1 MAQGISISEENLM
14 IEKRQLFNTVS
25 ALKYSELK
33 EKWSFPKLKQELRKF
48 NLSSVIVAL
57 TQINTLIALKKV
69 NPQDSS
75 NLTDYLVDNYIDPAV
90 RSHPIFIA
98 ARKAGH
104 PVFGRQQLLTLIRL
118 CALECSER
126 ATLLADGHTDGGYA
140 LGNCYLALADNFFT
154 KKDEKAITS
163 GSDSKRRRNLALQLG
178 PQFELMIPQDLKRV
192 MVRWEVMLSDVMS
205 SSWFM
210 GKVRGFDL
218 AGQFQSAVKLG
229 LQEYR
234 DFIFSSI
241 LNYLALNLADVITCG
256 HILKM
261 HRSGYLRQSLISED
275 DYDRYLSIDSIK
287 LSDLPHRLTE
297 FADKLNLM
305 PNVDFAV
312 FRRWPLVELD
322 TGYLFIWD
330 PIFLVE
336 KLGDGVRHTIRDS
349 LALEADRKRAST
361 AYGYLFEG
369 YVDAT
374 LRRIYPREGTRLVS
388 FPKFNKSKAQNN
400 EAFDGVVVCPGG
412 HLIVME
418 YKGGFLSAQAKY
430 SGKMKTFQQDLD
442 LKFGVGNGAGVRQ
455 RVTKI
460 EKLFHA
466 DRSQR
471 DSIPEL
477 EQYRQPETITP
488 VLVVQETFLGQD
500 FMTEILHSKFQRL
513 LKTAKITEAVKIMPL
528 QILDVD
534 SLESMAPNLIA
545 EDFRLEQV
553 LNARAHMDPSLI
565 ANFSKLTKELFPS
578 FATRDDAEVEAR
590 FISITERIR
599 HKFWGDG

>member
-1 MAQGISISEENLM
+1 M

-25 ALKYSELK
+25 ALRYSQLK
-33 EKWSFPKLKQELRKF
+33 EKWSLPKLKQELRKF
-48 NLSSVIVAL
+48 RLSSVIVAL
-57 TQINTLIALKKV
+57 AQINTLIALKKV
-69 NPQDSS
+69 NPEDFS
-75 NLTDYLVDNYIDPAV
+75 NLTDYLIDNYIDPTL
-90 RSHPIFIA
+90 RSHPVFIA
-98 ARKAGH
+98 AVKAGH
-104 PVFGRQQLLTLIRL
+104 PIFGRQQVLTLTRL
-118 CALECSER
+118 CALECSEHG
-126 ATLLADGHTDGGYA
+126 TLLADGHTAGGYA
-140 LGNCYLALADNFFT
+140 LGNCYLALTDHFFT
-154 KKDEKAITS
+154 KLNEKAITS
-163 GSDSKRRRNLALQLG
+163 GSDSKRRRNLALQLA
-178 PQFELMIPQDLKRV
+178 PQFELMIPPDLKRV

-205 SSWFM
+205 SSWFK
-210 GKVRGFDL
+210 GKVGGFDL
-218 AGQFQSAVKLG
+218 GAQFKSAVG
-229 LQEYR
+229 LELEEYR

-241 LNYLALNLADVITCG
+241 LHYLTLNLTEVITRG

-261 HRSGYLRQSLISED
+261 HRAGYLRQSLIKED
-275 DYDRYLSIDSIK
+275 DYDCYLSIDSIK
-287 LSDLPHRLTE
+287 LPDVCHRLAQ
-297 FADKLNLM
+297 FADKLKLV

-322 TGYLFIWD
+322 TGYLFTWD

-349 LALEADRKRAST
+349 LALEADGKRASA

-369 YVDAT
+369 YVDAS
-374 LRRIYPREGTRLVS
+374 LRRIYPRGGERLIS
-388 FPKFNKSKAQNN
+388 FPRFSKSKAQNH
-400 EAFDGVVVCPGG
+400 EAFDGVVVCQGG

-430 SGKMKTFQQDLD
+430 SGKIKTFQKDID
-442 LKFGVGNGAGVRQ
+442 LKFGVGSGAGVRQ
-455 RVTKI
+455 LVTKI

-466 DRSQR
+466 DRTQR

-477 EQYRQPETITP
+477 EQYGQPETITP
-488 VLVVQETFLGQD
+488 LLVVQETFLGLD
-500 FMTEILHSKFQRL
+500 FMTEILNSKFQRL
-513 LKTAKITEAVKIMPL
+513 LKTVKITKAVKIMPL

-553 LNARAHMDPSLI
+553 LNARAHMDPNLI

-578 FATRDDAEVEAR
+578 FATREHPEVEAR

-599 HKFWGDG
+599 HKFWGGDG